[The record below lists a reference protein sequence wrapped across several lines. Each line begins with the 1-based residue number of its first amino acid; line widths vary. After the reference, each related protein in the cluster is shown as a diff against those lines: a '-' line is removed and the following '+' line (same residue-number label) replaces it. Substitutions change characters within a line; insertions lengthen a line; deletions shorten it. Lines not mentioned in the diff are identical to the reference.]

1 MREFKDKVAVVTG
14 AASGIGLGLAHQ
26 CVLEGMKVVL
36 ADIDESGLLSAED
49 KFKSEGGNVLAVR
62 TDVSDADD
70 VEKLAKKSIEKFGA
84 VHLLFNNAGVEVRGA
99 VWEQTLADWKW
110 IINVNLWGVIH
121 GIRTFVPIMM
131 KQNTECHIVN
141 TGSGGAFIS
150 GPTVGS
156 YRTTKSAVIALSEV
170 LYHELKLHNTQI
182 GVSILY
188 PGFVRSQLIYSEQRR
203 PEAYRNP
210 EGEREL
216 PAYEQDMIKMFQ
228 KMNRDGMDP
237 EHFAGLV
244 FDGIKENNFY
254 INTHPEFDE
263 AIQMR
268 LDDIALKRNPT
279 PASAIEKSS

>member
-1 MREFKDKVAVVTG
+1 MREFKDKVAVITG
-14 AASGIGLGLAHQ
+14 AASGIGLGLAHH

-36 ADIDESGLLSAED
+36 ADIDESELERAEN
-49 KFKSEGGNVLAVR
+49 KLRGAGGNVLAVR

-70 VEKLAKKSIEKFGA
+70 VETLARKSIGQYEA

-156 YRTTKSAVIALSEV
+156 YRATKSAVITLSEV

-188 PGFVRSQLIYSEQRR
+188 PGFVRSRLIYSEQRR
-203 PEAYRNP
+203 PEAYRNS

-216 PAYEQDMIKMFQ
+216 PGYELDMIKMFEE
-228 KMNRDGMDP
+228 MNRDGMDP
-237 EHFAGLV
+237 ELFAGLV
-244 FDGIKENNFY
+244 FDGIKENKFY
-254 INTHPEFDE
+254 INTHPEYDA

-268 LDDIALKRNPT
+268 LDDIAQQRNPST
-279 PASAIEKSS
+279 VQEIQKS

>member
-1 MREFKDKVAVVTG
+1 MKEFKDKVAVVTG
-14 AASGIGLGLAHQ
+14 AASGIGLGLAHH

-36 ADIDESGLLSAED
+36 ADIDESELLRAED
-49 KFKSEGGNVLAVR
+49 KLKAAGGNVLTVR

-70 VEKLAKKSIEKFGA
+70 VEMLAKKSIEQFEA

-99 VWEQTLADWKW
+99 VWEQTLADWRW
-110 IINVNLWGVIH
+110 IINVNLWGVIN
-121 GIRTFVPIMM
+121 GIRTFVPIMI

-150 GPTVGS
+150 GPTLGS
-156 YRTTKSAVIALSEV
+156 YRATKSAVISLSEV

-182 GVSILY
+182 GVSILL
-188 PGFVRSQLIYSEQRR
+188 PGFVRSRLIYSEQRR

-210 EGEREL
+210 EGKREL
-216 PAYEQDMIKMFQ
+216 PAYEHDMIKMFQ
-228 KMNRDGMDP
+228 EMNRDGMDP

-244 FDGIKENNFY
+244 FEGIKENKFY
-254 INTHPEFDE
+254 INPHPEFDA

-268 LDDIALKRNPT
+268 LDDIAQKRNP
-279 PASAIEKSS
+279 SAVREIPKSS

>member
-1 MREFKDKVAVVTG
+1 
-14 AASGIGLGLAHQ
+14 
-26 CVLEGMKVVL
+26 MKVVL
-36 ADIDESGLLSAED
+36 ADIDESELLNAED
-49 KFKSEGGNVLAVR
+49 KLRAEGGNVLAVR
-62 TDVSDADD
+62 TDVSDADE
-70 VEKLAKKSIEKFGA
+70 VEMLARKSIEEFGA

-110 IINVNLWGVIH
+110 IIDVNLWGVIH

-156 YRTTKSAVIALSEV
+156 YRATKSAVITLSEV

-188 PGFVRSQLIYSEQRR
+188 PGFVRSRLIYSEQRR
-203 PEAYRNP
+203 PETYSNP
-210 EGEREL
+210 EGKREL
-216 PAYEQDMIKMFQ
+216 PAYENDMIKMFQ
-228 KMNRDGMDP
+228 EMNRDGMDP
-237 EHFAGLV
+237 RHFAGLV
-244 FDGIKENNFY
+244 FDGIKENKFY
-254 INTHPEFDE
+254 INTHPQFDP

-279 PASAIEKSS
+279 PARAIEESS

>member
-1 MREFKDKVAVVTG
+1 MREFKDKVAVITG
-14 AASGIGLGLAHQ
+14 AASGIGLGLAHH

-36 ADIDESGLLSAED
+36 ADIDEFELERAEN
-49 KFKSEGGNVLAVR
+49 KLRGAGGNVLAVR

-70 VEKLAKKSIEKFGA
+70 VETLARKSIGQYEA

-156 YRTTKSAVIALSEV
+156 YRATKSAVITLSEV

-188 PGFVRSQLIYSEQRR
+188 PGFVRSRLIYSEQRR

-216 PAYEQDMIKMFQ
+216 PGYELDMIKMFEE
-228 KMNRDGMDP
+228 MNRDGMDP
-237 EHFAGLV
+237 ELFAGLV
-244 FDGIKENNFY
+244 FDGIKENKFY
-254 INTHPEFDE
+254 INTHPEYDA

-268 LDDIALKRNPT
+268 LDDIAQQRNPST
-279 PASAIEKSS
+279 VQEIQKS

>member
-14 AASGIGLGLAHQ
+14 AASGIGFGLAHH

-36 ADIDESGLLSAED
+36 ADIDESELVRAED
-49 KFKSEGGNVLAVR
+49 KLRAAGGNVLAVR

-70 VEKLAKKSIEKFGA
+70 VEMLARKWIEQFEA

-99 VWEQTLADWKW
+99 VWEQTLEDWKW
-110 IINVNLWGVIH
+110 IINVNLWGVIN
-121 GIRTFVPIMM
+121 GIRSFVPAMI

-150 GPTVGS
+150 GPTLGS
-156 YRTTKSAVIALSEV
+156 YRATKSAVICLSEV
-170 LYHELKLHNTQI
+170 LYHELKLQNTQI

-188 PGFVRSQLIYSEQRR
+188 PGFVRSRLIESEQRR

-210 EGEREL
+210 QGERQL
-216 PAYEQDMIKMFQ
+216 APYEHDMINMFTE
-228 KMNRDGMDP
+228 MNRDGMAP

-244 FDGIKENNFY
+244 FDGIKENKFY
-254 INTHPEFDE
+254 INTHPEFDA

-268 LDDIALKRNPT
+268 LEDIAKKRNP
-279 PASAIEKSS
+279 SAVREMPEP

>member
-1 MREFKDKVAVVTG
+1 MREFKDKVAVITG
-14 AASGIGLGLAHQ
+14 AASGIGLGLAHH

-36 ADIDESGLLSAED
+36 ADIDESELERAEN
-49 KFKSEGGNVLAVR
+49 KLRGAGGNVLAVR

-70 VEKLAKKSIEKFGA
+70 VETLARKSIGQYEA

-156 YRTTKSAVIALSEV
+156 YRATKSAVITLSEV

-188 PGFVRSQLIYSEQRR
+188 PGFVRSRLIYSEQRR
-203 PEAYRNP
+203 PEAYRNS

-216 PAYEQDMIKMFQ
+216 PGYELDMIKMFEE
-228 KMNRDGMDP
+228 MNRDGMDP

-244 FDGIKENNFY
+244 FDGIKENKFY
-254 INTHPEFDE
+254 INTHPEYDA

-268 LDDIALKRNPT
+268 LDDIAQQRNPST
-279 PASAIEKSS
+279 VQEIQKS

>member
-1 MREFKDKVAVVTG
+1 MGLHLDFQDKPLRHEEVE
-14 AASGIGLGLAHQ
+14 I
-26 CVLEGMKVVL
+26 
-36 ADIDESGLLSAED
+36 
-49 KFKSEGGNVLAVR
+49 

-70 VEKLAKKSIEKFGA
+70 VEKLAKNTMDQFKA

-99 VWEQTLADWKW
+99 VWEQTLEDWKW

-150 GPTVGS
+150 GATLGS
-156 YRTTKSAVIALSEV
+156 YRATKSAVISLSEV

-182 GVSILY
+182 GVSILL
-188 PGFVRSQLIYSEQRR
+188 PGFIRSRLIESEKRR

-210 EGEREL
+210 KGELEL
-216 PAYEQDMIKMFQ
+216 PAYEHDMIKMFQ

-237 EHFAGLV
+237 KHFAGLV
-244 FDGIKENNFY
+244 FDGIKEDKFY
-254 INTHPEFDE
+254 INPHPEFDA

-268 LDDIALKRNPT
+268 LDDIAQKYNYH
-279 PASAIEKSS
+279 